1 MQREINDLKK
11 MVKNLKE
18 ENYDYIVEIERNESF
33 IHELKKKSP
42 LECTYGC
49 SKYNKSVDEIV
60 NAGYK
65 HREKLL
71 AIKDIDEDQKETIRL
86 LRNQKSQLE
95 NRIDKLTDD
104 LEMEQKY
111 VQTIQKDSAKK
122 INKLKKDLKAA
133 EELKKNNEREKAVNS
148 NECFEE

>member
-1 MQREINDLKK
+1 M
-11 MVKNLKE
+11 
-18 ENYDYIVEIERNESF
+18 
-33 IHELKKKSP
+33 
-42 LECTYGC
+42 
-49 SKYNKSVDEIV
+49 
-60 NAGYK
+60 
-65 HREKLL
+65 
-71 AIKDIDEDQKETIRL
+71 